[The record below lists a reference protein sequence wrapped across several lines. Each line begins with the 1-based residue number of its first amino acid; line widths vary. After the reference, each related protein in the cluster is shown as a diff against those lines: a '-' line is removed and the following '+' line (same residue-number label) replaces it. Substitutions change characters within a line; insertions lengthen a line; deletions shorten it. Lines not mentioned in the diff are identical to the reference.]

1 MWELVRQAG
10 VAGCDLMCAWDLT
23 PAELK
28 GYVEVYRKRMEDQ
41 SYLAYN
47 LAQCIA
53 HMTLGGLRLE
63 PWQAFPG
70 WIQREEMTDEQIYA
84 SCLAWCGGD
93 SSGSRETV

>member
-1 MWELVRQAG
+1 MA
-10 VAGCDLMCAWDLT
+10 AWDLT
-23 PAELK
+23 PAELQD
-28 GYVEVYRKRMEDQ
+28 YAEVYRQRMEDQ

-53 HMTLGGLRLE
+53 TMTLSSVRPE

-93 SSGSRETV
+93 PNGSREIE